1 MTQSTKAH
9 PRASDP
15 KVPLKDTIK
24 NPWDHLGT
32 PGNLSPESTKGTQL
46 STEEGAPIRQGGAW
60 VTAGSGETLLTW
72 CAPSCLRLTER
83 SISLPEALG
92 RKLHQ
97 EQACEQCLVSTLP
110 TKRPPNPSLTW
121 CSWANKHREGDRP
134 GPAHTTCGGSSAWSL
149 CQPAF

>member
-32 PGNLSPESTKGTQL
+32 PGNLSPESTKGTQV

-92 RKLHQ
+92 RNLHQ